1 MTGLDGFAS
10 HDVDVDGVRVHAAV
24 GGSGPP
30 VLLLHGYPQTHLM
43 WHRVAPGLAR
53 DHTVVAAD
61 LRGYGAS
68 GRPAG
73 GNDHAGYAKRA
84 MAADQ
89 VGLMAHLGFERFDV
103 VGHDRG
109 ARVTH
114 RLCRDHPDR
123 VTRAAVIDIVPT
135 LYVYDHVDRALA
147 QAYHHWFFLS
157 QPDDL
162 PEHLL
167 GGDPEFHVRRCL
179 RAWSQVP
186 GAFDAD
192 VVSEYVRAFADPAT
206 IHATCEDYRAGA
218 SIDLTHDRDDPSLVG
233 CPLLV
238 LWGAEGFVGTHYDV
252 LGIWRDAVSDPGL
265 VSGQALPGG
274 HFVPEEAPE
283 QTVAALRAFLT
294 PDSGAAV

>member
-1 MTGLDGFAS
+1 MSALDGFAS
-10 HDVDVDGVRVHAAV
+10 HLCDVDGVRVHAAV

-43 WHRVAPGLAR
+43 WHRVAPALAR

-73 GNDHAGYAKRA
+73 GDDHAGYAKRA

-89 VGLMAHLGFERFDV
+89 VGLMANLGFERFAV

-123 VTRAAVIDIVPT
+123 VARAAVIDIVPT

-179 RAWSQVP
+179 RAWSRVP
-186 GAFDAD
+186 GAFDGD
-192 VVSEYVRAFADPAT
+192 VVAEYVRAFADPAT

-218 SIDLTHDRDDPSLVG
+218 SIDLEHDRDDPSRVG

-238 LWGAEGFVGTHYDV
+238 LWGAEGFVGAHYDV

-265 VSGQALPGG
+265 VSGESLPGG
-274 HFVPEEAPE
+274 HFVPEEAPGE
-283 QTVAALRAFLT
+283 TVAALRAFL
-294 PDSGAAV
+294 SA

>member
-1 MTGLDGFAS
+1 MNLPGFTAR
-10 HDVDVDGVRVHAAV
+10 DVEVGDGVTIRAAV

-43 WHRVAPGLAR
+43 WHAVAPALAE

-68 GRPAG
+68 SRPPG
-73 GNDHAGYAKRA
+73 GPDHAGYAKRA

-89 VGLMAHLGFERFDV
+89 VALMERLGFDRFAV
-103 VGHDRG
+103 AGHDRG

-114 RLCRDHPDR
+114 RMCRDHPDR

-135 LYVYDHVDRALA
+135 LFVYDHVDRALA
-147 QAYHHWFFLS
+147 EAYSHWFLLS

-162 PEHLL
+162 PERYLGADPGFHL
-167 GGDPEFHVRRCL
+167 RRCL
-179 RAWSQVP
+179 RAWSRVE
-186 GAFDAD
+186 GAFDED
-192 VVSEYVRAFADPAT
+192 VVAEYVRAFSDPAV

-218 SIDLTHDRDDPSLVG
+218 SIDLEHDRDDLSRVA

-238 LWGAEGFVGTHYDV
+238 LWGAEGFVGVHYDV
-252 LGIWRDAVSDPGL
+252 LAIWREAAAEPGL
-265 VSGQALPGG
+265 VSGYALPGG
-274 HFVPEEAPE
+274 HFGPEEAPE
-283 QTVAALRAFLT
+283 ATLAALRGFLA
-294 PDSGAAV
+294 G